1 MSAQAQAE
9 KQDALTWLNETG
21 PASQDKSTWD
31 WLWESIQG
39 DFNDNR
45 STGQIAFDTGV
56 SMIPVIDQ
64 ICDVRD
70 LIANCKKINQD
81 RNDSWAWVALCLTLI
96 GLFPSIGSL
105 VKGVLKIFFLF
116 VRRMGLDHLI
126 KAVDAGMTWV
136 ITLLRKREV
145 QRYLNT
151 KQVDEVFKWLANGVR
166 EIKAQVNTQA
176 LLNAFDKGIR
186 LLDSLSKKAQ
196 WVPSL
201 GERIKVTLEQVKSVR
216 RVADQHIAKAVEPVQ
231 KILDRIIW
239 RLDFEQTL
247 QRQAVLNANNV
258 HFRGALPQASAV
270 TLMRKQNLPP
280 AWLSKGEMKWDA
292 INPSAVFR
300 SKKIDPFVK
309 QGWPSLS
316 DKTAKTFHKLAAKE
330 ITGPAKLYRIIAPDS
345 RAMGESWVSEE
356 VFLELKKATDPRGA
370 WRKYLAVW
378 PDWNVNGQF
387 VVYEIPAGEV
397 LKVWRGEAASQA
409 RKKILPGQHLEGG
422 WEQVVFNVERK
433 DTRRDT
439 MRYYMRGGNHGQKLH
454 PPGLSQQE
462 YDALSAAKKPA
473 YTQIREE
480 INHPNIRGPFET
492 GWGYTDFDEQ
502 MLNAKI
508 GLPELPGQVTNR

>member
-116 VRRMGLDHLI
+116 VRRMGLDQLI

-145 QRYLNT
+145 QRYLNA

-166 EIKAQVNTQA
+166 EIQAKVNTQA
-176 LLNAFDKGIR
+176 LLNAFDKGVR
-186 LLDSLSKKAQ
+186 LLESLSKKAQ
-196 WVPSL
+196 WVPKL
-201 GERIKVTLEQVKSVR
+201 GERIKFTLEQVKSVR
-216 RVADQHIAKAVEPVQ
+216 QVADQRIADFVAPVQ

-258 HFRGALPQASAV
+258 HFRGALPEASAV
-270 TLMRKQNLPP
+270 SLMRRQKEKP
-280 AWLSKGEMKWDA
+280 AWLSKGKMKWEPQTLEDG
-292 INPSAVFR
+292 
-300 SKKIDPFVK
+300 KKRLAKYPTHPK
-309 QGWPSLS
+309 LS
-316 DKTAKTFHKLAAKE
+316 DKSIKSFHQMDIDE
-330 ITGPAKLYRIIAPDS
+330 IKGPAKLYRIIAPDS

-356 VFLELKKATDPRGA
+356 VFLQLKKEPDPRGA

-378 PDWNVNGQF
+378 PHWNVNGQF
-387 VVYEIPAGEV
+387 AVYEVKAGET
-397 LKVWRGEAASQA
+397 LKVWRGPAASQVME
-409 RKKILPGQHLEGG
+409 KGQFDGHHLEGG
-422 WEQVVFNVERK
+422 WEQVVFNVEHK
-433 DTRRDT
+433 DARRDT

-454 PPGLSQQE
+454 PPGLSEKE
-462 YDALSAAKKPA
+462 YKDTISDAKKPA
-473 YTQIREE
+473 YTQIREQ

-492 GWGYTDFDEQ
+492 GWGYTDFDDQ
-502 MLNAKI
+502 VLNAKI